1 MFRIVLSRLH
11 LYKKHSDVFISYV
24 PTVPDVT
31 IVSYSLMASII
42 TAHNL
47 ECYIVSDSYVPIV
60 LDVTIVLDSPTYYA
74 YLFTLQ
80 FRTSFL
86 HRIWLI

>member
-1 MFRIVLSRLH
+1 
-11 LYKKHSDVFISYV
+11 
-24 PTVPDVT
+24 
-31 IVSYSLMASII
+31 MAAII

>member
-1 MFRIVLSRLH
+1 
-11 LYKKHSDVFISYV
+11 
-24 PTVPDVT
+24 
-31 IVSYSLMASII
+31 MASMI

-47 ECYIVSDSYVPIV
+47 EYSIVSDSYVPIV

-74 YLFTLQ
+74 YLFILQ

>member
-1 MFRIVLSRLH
+1 MFRIVSSRLN
-11 LYKKHSDVFISYV
+11 LYKEHCGVFISYV
-24 PTVPDVT
+24 PNVPDVT
-31 IVSYSLMASII
+31 IFSYSLMASMI

-74 YLFTLQ
+74 YLFTL
-80 FRTSFL
+80 
-86 HRIWLI
+86 